1 MTLPHFQRFART
13 FRMQTL
19 IVAIAGALL
28 LGAMPAH
35 AGEDGDAELARIQHV
50 IVIYQENWSFDA
62 LYGHFPGANG
72 IAHAQSS
79 FRQVDLDGK
88 PYHRMPQPW
97 GSNSFDSRFPAGM
110 PVVPYNLAKYIRP
123 NEKTGDLVHRF
134 YTEQQQI
141 DGGKMDKFMAWSDNP
156 GLVMSGFDA
165 TNLPEGK
172 LAQQFVLA
180 DNFFHA
186 AFGGS
191 FLNHMYL
198 ICAAAPRFPDAPAG
212 MIAKLDADGVPTPD
226 VRPGHS
232 SSGDGAVTPDG
243 YVVNTAYSVNMP
255 HPGGVPA
262 DKLVPN
268 QTMPTIGDRLS
279 EKGISWAWYSGGWDD
294 AMAGHA
300 DPLFQYHHQPF
311 AYFAN
316 YADGTAAKA
325 EHLKDEKD
333 FIAAV
338 KQGELPAVSFVKPLG
353 PDNEHPGYAA
363 LQRGQQH
370 VADLVAAVR
379 HSPLWKDTA
388 IIITYDEHGGRW
400 DHVAPPK
407 VDRWGPGSRVPAI
420 IISPFAKRHFVDH
433 TQYDTTSILR
443 FIESRWD
450 LKPLTTRDAQ
460 ANNLLNAFDF
470 SQQPD

>member
-1 MTLPHFQRFART
+1 MTFPHFHRFTNVILGPALT
-13 FRMQTL
+13 VAL
-19 IVAIAGALL
+19 IGLWMFWAG
-28 LGAMPAH
+28 PAH
-35 AGEDGDAELARIQHV
+35 AGAAGIDKVRHV

-72 IAHAQSS
+72 IANARS
-79 FRQVDLDGK
+79 FRQVGLDGR
-88 PYHRMPQPW
+88 PYRSMPRPW
-97 GSNSFDSRFPAGM
+97 NGNGFDARFPAGM
-110 PVVPYNLAKYIRP
+110 PVAPYDLADYIRP
-123 NEKTGDLVHRF
+123 DARTGDLVHRF

-165 TNLPEGK
+165 THLPEGK
-172 LAQQFVLA
+172 LAQEFVLA

-191 FLNHMYL
+191 FLNHMFL
-198 ICAAAPRFPDAPAG
+198 ICAAAPRFPDAPEA
-212 MIAKLDADGVPTPD
+212 MVARLDANGMPTPD
-226 VRPGHS
+226 VRTGHS

-243 YVVNTAYSVNMP
+243 YVVNTAFSVNMP

-262 DKLVPN
+262 DRRVPN

-316 YADGTAAKA
+316 YADGTAGKA

-338 KQGELPAVSFVKPLG
+338 QRGELPAVAFVKPLG
-353 PDNEHPGYAA
+353 ADNEHPGYAA

-370 VADLVAAVR
+370 VAELVAAIR
-379 HSPLWKDTA
+379 QSPLWKDTA

-407 VDRWGPGSRVPAI
+407 RDRWGPGSRVPAI
-420 IISPFAKRHFVDH
+420 IISPYAKRHFIDH

-443 FIESRWD
+443 FIEARWN
-450 LKPLTTRDAQ
+450 LAPLTSRDAQ
-460 ANNLLNAFDF
+460 ANDLLNAFDF
-470 SQQPD
+470 SQPSD